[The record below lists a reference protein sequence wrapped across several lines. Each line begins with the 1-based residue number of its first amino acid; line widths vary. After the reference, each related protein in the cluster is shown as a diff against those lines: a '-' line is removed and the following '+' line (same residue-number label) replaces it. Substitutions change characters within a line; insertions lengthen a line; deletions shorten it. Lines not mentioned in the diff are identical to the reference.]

1 MALRILPFRQ
11 YNEHNVVN
19 LYALDKDVAL
29 GVDFNASSGGDA
41 GVLVSIKSGDF
52 DKGIDYSQTYQTNS
66 QDYLGKT
73 NYPHIGRNGYP
84 MVTGMTIEPTKAA
97 VEASGQGDQAI
108 EAAPYIP
115 FGITL
120 RQTATHDENGEKLLY
135 YRQKAI
141 ENQCVLPGEVVPV
154 LTAGL
159 VTLASTAFT
168 NLTASSAVGSK
179 VCQITAN
186 GSNNVDIG
194 KLAIGGTG
202 TKVGTLLAVGK
213 RSPGDNPD
221 QFAGAAD
228 TPYALVKIEL

>member
-1 MALRILPFRQ
+1 M
-11 YNEHNVVN
+11 
-19 LYALDKDVAL
+19 
-29 GVDFNASSGGDA
+29 
-41 GVLVSIKSGDF
+41 
-52 DKGIDYSQTYQTNS
+52 
-66 QDYLGKT
+66 
-73 NYPHIGRNGYP
+73 
-84 MVTGMTIEPTKAA
+84 
-97 VEASGQGDQAI
+97 
-108 EAAPYIP
+108 
-115 FGITL
+115 
-120 RQTATHDENGEKLLY
+120 
-135 YRQKAI
+135 
-141 ENQCVLPGEVVPV
+141 
-154 LTAGL
+154 
-159 VTLASTAFT
+159 ASTAFT